1 MSRRLEVGSCM
12 AGASKFSGWKL
23 FTENELC
30 TQQSYVKYAQ
40 LNIPA
45 MLESLP
51 RGFFVGAVGDNEP
64 SCRRICLVAKAFVAR
79 RKENGKELIW
89 FTTTRRY
96 RGESEFTQ
104 FRRSE
109 HQLHRCSLKS
119 GLHEP

>member
-1 MSRRLEVGSCM
+1 MSRRLGFGSCM
-12 AGASKFSGWKL
+12 AGAWKFSGWKL
-23 FTENELC
+23 FTENKLC

-45 MLESLP
+45 TLELLP
-51 RGFFVGAVGDNEP
+51 RGFFVGAGGDNEP
-64 SCRRICLVAKAFVAR
+64 SCCLVAKALGAR

-104 FRRSE
+104 FRRCE

-119 GLHEP
+119 GFLEP